1 MSTEQQRRAPF
12 GIVRHREPNTVDKA
26 DRIDRYW
33 KNKETG
39 VTVQVTAYQK
49 VQPEGKRRVVYLDP
63 NVGVNLSCTLDEFKR
78 DFYPVGNLSSK
89 F

>member
-1 MSTEQQRRAPF
+1 MGTDGLPNI
-12 GIVRHREPNTVDKA
+12 IVRHRPGNTVDKT
-26 DRIDRYW
+26 DVIERYW

-63 NVGVNLSCTLDEFKR
+63 NVGVNLSCFLEEFRR
-78 DFYPVGNLSSK
+78 DFYPVGNVSAK

>member
-1 MSTEQQRRAPF
+1 MSDLPNI
-12 GIVRHREPNTVDKA
+12 IVKHRPPATVDKT
-26 DRIDRYW
+26 DVIERYW
-33 KNKETG
+33 KDKETG

-63 NVGVNLSCTLDEFKR
+63 TVGVNLSCTLEEFRAK
-78 DFYPVGNLSSK
+78 FHPVGNVSAK